1 MILLQS
7 AGHPAPPPSGFP
19 PVPVS
24 SAFVCETLSLVVAC
38 EGSLYTGCS
47 CSLMPIVCVDISL
60 WDAASYCDFI
70 TPRSA
75 LSLHGTC
82 HRSWIAQC
90 QSAELVIE
98 GSRVRFLAAAAG
110 EFCSLEI
117 LLRPDA
123 YFRIPPPPP
132 PPPTRLP
139 HVKAA
144 ARKKIAVL
152 VPKVHVA
159 VYSLTRMHPTC
170 VLSNKVTM

>member
-1 MILLQS
+1 MSVVCRRVILLQS
-7 AGHPAPPPSGFP
+7 TGHPAPPPSGFP

-82 HRSWIAQC
+82 HGSWIAQC

-98 GSRVRFLAAAAG
+98 GSRVRFLAAGAG

-117 LLRPDA
+117 LFRTDA
-123 YFRIPPPPP
+123 YFGIPPPPTSP
-132 PPPTRLP
+132 LSLP
-139 HVKAA
+139 N
-144 ARKKIAVL
+144 
-152 VPKVHVA
+152 P
-159 VYSLTRMHPTC
+159 SSSC
-170 VLSNKVTM
+170 